1 MMNCPFNQR
10 QPHLNQPQGQ
20 MLPMYQDMQ
29 GGGTIN
35 PQYQIPAQTNTG
47 TPNMPAGQPNVNQEN
62 NTHTKI
68 EEITDDETPFMNVET
83 LEHYF
88 NDEGYTED
96 SFLLP
101 YDSDNEECE
110 ETVN

>member
-1 MMNCPFNQR
+1 
-10 QPHLNQPQGQ
+10 
-20 MLPMYQDMQ
+20 
-29 GGGTIN
+29 
-35 PQYQIPAQTNTG
+35 
-47 TPNMPAGQPNVNQEN
+47 MPAGQPNVNQEN

-83 LEHYF
+83 FEHYF

-110 ETVN
+110 ETVNEDESYNEECEEEVNEESLESMEMNIQCKVGMMNHTMIRESKC